1 MNVVL
6 KRVAVLLVCLCL
18 LSVTVFAVNAPIL
31 DPSDA
36 IIAPMN
42 VYISSS
48 YQNLSISAGI
58 ATCSASMAA
67 ASSITK
73 VKIVSSLQYYQNGN
87 WNTLTTFTTNANSD
101 YASQY
106 ETYSVTS
113 GRTYRLYT
121 TYYAYIGTTLVE
133 NFSKSVSKS
142 Y

>member
-1 MNVVL
+1 MKVVL
-6 KRVAVLLVCLCL
+6 KRAFSLLVCVCL
-18 LSVTVFAVNAPIL
+18 LSATVFAVNAPIL

-42 VYISSS
+42 IYISNSN
-48 YQNLSISAGI
+48 QNLSISSGT
-58 ATCSASMAA
+58 ATCSASMSAI
-67 ASSITK
+67 SSITK
-73 VKIVSSLQYYQNGN
+73 VKIVSSLQYYQNGS
-87 WNTLTTFTTNANSD
+87 WTTLTTFTTNENTN

-121 TYYAYIGTTLVE
+121 TYYAYIGTSLVE
-133 NFSKSVSKS
+133 NISKSVSKS

>member
-1 MNVVL
+1 MYAVL
-6 KRVAVLLVCLCL
+6 KRVAVLLVCVCF

-42 VYISSS
+42 IYISNSN
-48 YQNLSISAGI
+48 QNLSISGGT
-58 ATCSASMAA
+58 ATCSASMSAT
-67 ASSITK
+67 SSITK
-73 VKIVSSLQYYQNGN
+73 VKIVSSLQYYQSGG
-87 WNTLTTFTTNANSD
+87 WTTLTTFTTNANTN

-106 ETYSVTS
+106 ETYPVSS

-121 TYYAYIGTTLVE
+121 TYYAYIGSSLVE
-133 NFSKSVSKS
+133 SFSKSVIKS

>member
-1 MNVVL
+1 MNTVL

-42 VYISSS
+42 VYISNTN
-48 YQNLSISAGI
+48 QNLSISGGT
-58 ATCSASMAA
+58 ATCSASMSAI
-67 ASSITK
+67 SSITK
-73 VKIVSSLQYYQNGN
+73 VKIVSSLQYYQNGS
-87 WNTLTTFTTNANSD
+87 WTTLTTFTTNENTN